1 MPSAIRRVAAL
12 ATLCTMVAASLVA
25 QTPPLSET
33 IEVNIVNI
41 DVFVTDKQGNR
52 VRGLTQNDF
61 EVFENG
67 ARQPISNFAE
77 YSGAASG
84 DRVTANV
91 PNAADAAAPREK
103 RTFLIFFERTQL
115 ANFQADP
122 LFAALKDTVTQT
134 VMPGDGVSVI
144 VWSRNRI
151 EHIEPTGDVAAIHA
165 TLDWLG
171 QEAKKAQTDFAQ
183 LQKEESAA
191 IREFERNIAWMA
203 ANGGGSLTIPGATPP
218 PPDQQIVSTDSVEGA
233 DGQSGVSTMLSMQMA
248 WNDMKVRV
256 AAINSAI
263 TSIAGVEGKKVLLLA
278 TRSLGTVAGAEF
290 AYAAGAGRLSADL
303 VNRFGTDKLMQSIVD
318 NANASGVTIYP
329 VHLSRIRTAMPD
341 TTAIDAPDPESSPV
355 TLETA
360 AYLSM
365 QNETASLAQIAAKT
379 GGLTAAGPTNVI
391 DLFPRIASDVTDY
404 YSIAY
409 RVTPTGT
416 DRARN
421 VVVKA
426 RNPKYTVRARR
437 QFVERSEPTR
447 MRDRLRAAL
456 FGTKLDAPLRISAS
470 AGARKANGKKKVIV
484 PLQIRVP
491 IGELTLLPQGNGKHA
506 GTFSV
511 HVGAAVD
518 LDELSDVVERTQRF
532 EIDEAQLQQARA
544 GHFTYEMDLEITE
557 KTQFVAVAVLDEVG
571 RTYGVTRLD
580 SLD

>member
-12 ATLCTMVAASLVA
+12 AMLFTMAASLLG
-25 QTPPLSET
+25 QTAPLSET

-77 YSGAASG
+77 YAGAAGG
-84 DRVTANV
+84 DRVGVNV
-91 PNAADAAAPREK
+91 PDVEAAAVPREK

-122 LFAALKDTVTQT
+122 LFAALKETVTKT
-134 VMPGDGVSVI
+134 VMAGDGVSVI
-144 VWSRNRI
+144 VWSRDKI
-151 EHIEPTGDVAAIHA
+151 EHIEPTGDVAAIHS
-165 TLDWLG
+165 TFDWLA
-171 QEAKKAQTDFAQ
+171 QEAQKAQIDHAQ
-183 LQKEESAA
+183 VQKEESAA
-191 IREFERNIAWMA
+191 IREFERNMASMA
-203 ANGGGSLTIPGATPP
+203 ATGGGRIKLPGPP
-218 PPDQQIVSTDSVEGA
+218 PAGPQKIVSTDSVAGA
-233 DGQSGVSTMLSMQMA
+233 DGESGVSTMLNMQMA

-263 TSIAGVEGKKVLLLA
+263 TSLAGVEGKKVLLLA

-290 AYAAGAGRLSADL
+290 AYAAGAQRLSADL

-318 NANASGVTIYP
+318 HANASGVTIYP
-329 VHLSRIRTAMPD
+329 VHLARTRMAMPD
-341 TTAIDAPDPESSPV
+341 ATAVDAPDAESSSV
-355 TLETA
+355 RLETA

-379 GGLTAAGPTNVI
+379 GGLTAAGPADVI
-391 DLFPRIASDVTDY
+391 DLLPRIASDVTDY

-421 VVVKA
+421 VVIKT
-426 RNPKYTVRARR
+426 RNPEYTVRARR

-456 FGTKLDAPLRISAS
+456 FGTKLDSPLHISAT
-470 AGARKANGKKKVIV
+470 AGSRKENGKKKVIV

-511 HVGAAVD
+511 HVGAAAD

-532 EIDEAQLQQARA
+532 EIDAAQLERARA
-544 GHFTYEMDLEITE
+544 SHFTYEMDLEITE

-571 RTYGVTRLD
+571 RTYGVTRLE